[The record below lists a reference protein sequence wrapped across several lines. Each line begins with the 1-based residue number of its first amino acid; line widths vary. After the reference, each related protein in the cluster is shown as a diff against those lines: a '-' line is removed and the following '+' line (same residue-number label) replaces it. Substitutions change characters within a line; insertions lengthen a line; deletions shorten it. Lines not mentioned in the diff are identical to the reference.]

1 MTRATAR
8 GGRTAQADRTQVT
21 AGIDLGGT
29 KIQVV
34 VVRGRKVV
42 GSARVPTPQS
52 GSDAVA
58 AAMVSTVGEALADA
72 GSSVSA
78 LRAVGVGTP
87 GSIHTG
93 GGVSNS
99 PNVPG
104 FQGPEPVMLGPAI
117 SKGLGGAPVL
127 VDNDV
132 RVAIVGEYRRGAGR
146 PYRDVLGVFCGTGVG
161 GGLVLGGRLREGR
174 GAAGEIGHTLVRD
187 GGRRCGCGIRG
198 HLEAYAGRR
207 SIELEARRRMARGEK
222 TDLFRIMAHR
232 DRDRVTS
239 GVIAAA
245 LDRGDRLTHA
255 LIDDAVWALG
265 IALANAQNL
274 LDLDAII
281 VGGGLGD
288 RLGAPFVAKVEAA
301 MQPRLHVPE
310 RPPAVL
316 PTVLGDLSGAVGA
329 AVRAGG

>member
-1 MTRATAR
+1 M
-8 GGRTAQADRTQVT
+8 T

-29 KIQVV
+29 KIEVV
-34 VVRGRKVV
+34 ALRSRRVV
-42 GSARVPTPQS
+42 GSARVPTPQT
-52 GSDAVA
+52 GADAVTE
-58 AAMVSTVGEALADA
+58 AMISTVGEALSGA
-72 GSSVSA
+72 GIPLSA
-78 LRAVGVGTP
+78 LRAIGVGTP
-87 GSIHTG
+87 GSIHAD

-104 FQGPEPVMLGPAI
+104 FEGKDPILLGPAI
-117 SKGLGGAPVL
+117 SKGLGGTPVL

-146 PYRDVLGVFCGTGVG
+146 PFRDVLGVFCGTGVG
-161 GGLVLGGRLREGR
+161 GGLVLAGRLRQGG
-174 GAAGEIGHTLVRD
+174 GAAGEIGHTLVRE
-187 GGRRCGCGIRG
+187 GGRRCGCGKRG

-207 SIELEARRRMARGEK
+207 NIEREARRRMARGEK
-222 TDLFRIMAHR
+222 TDLFRIMAR
-232 DRDRVTS
+232 RGRDRVTS

-245 LDRGDRLTHA
+245 LERGDRLTHA
-255 LIDDAVWALG
+255 LLDDAIWALG

-274 LDLDAII
+274 LDLEAII

-288 RLGAPFVAKVEAA
+288 RLGPPFVARVEAA
-301 MQPRLHVPE
+301 MRPRLHVPE

-316 PTVLGDLSGAVGA
+316 PTALGDLSGAVGA